1 MKSRHEITL
10 LPTLWPEW
18 EKRAREDWLSCLQR
32 VHRVG
37 IWHLLKAAEHQA
49 PLCSRASRVFSPL
62 VPEAVMSSALP
73 GEKAKASVAVHLE
86 GLKLLVLVSVCT

>member
-1 MKSRHEITL
+1 MKSICCPHSGQSRRKE
-10 LPTLWPEW
+10 PE
-18 EKRAREDWLSCLQR
+18 KTGCCVSRG

-62 VPEAVMSSALP
+62 VPEAVMSSVLP
-73 GEKAKASVAVHLE
+73 GEKAKASLAGHLE